1 MAKESRL
8 AEIFRQELKKDKGL
22 MAAFLTGAGER
33 AKEKSDFRNYLP
45 KSGITG
51 AITERMFGKPYRAG
65 SSNKNKDSKVER
77 TGDISS
83 SKYIPG
89 MAKDMNLMRLNMQ
102 KMVTIWGGK
111 PSKSV
116 STNMLKGTDTKIAS
130 KEAKEDSGSSGGGLL
145 GGLGSLGGG
154 LMSLGGS
161 LFSGI
166 ASVFGGI
173 ASGVGGILG
182 GLGKV
187 FSGAGLIGLIAMAGI
202 GWLISE
208 LFTNVDFSGFSDTFS
223 NIAKTFK
230 DLFLNEG
237 EQSFSKRWSNFVGSI
252 VAVKDKLVEMVTVIG
267 WNIERLGQLFN
278 DLGGGYGI
286 FGMLLG
292 AAAAAGIA
300 SSWQGALVGL
310 AKNPAGLVAIL
321 AGLAI
326 GKLVTDYRKGA
337 AENEANGTTMGS
349 NQRNAVR
356 NVGGVSGEDNILI
369 LEKAKLERRLTELDD
384 KAIEAGRQNGTNKPS
399 YTPEIKRQI
408 SNAKSEIAKI
418 DTTLGENKTIRDDN
432 ERDEGARRR
441 SSYPSPEK
449 LSTSTGNARSQVD
462 SFLGRAVTDKEY
474 DALLKGVSA
483 EASGDAKERAA
494 VASVILNRAKLA
506 NSSIIDVLNSA
517 GQFQAITGP
526 KGDNGTVD
534 KPWSKNATKIASGVE
549 NAIAENLNT
558 TTSGLTGFAST
569 NPGAWKDVGGEERM
583 NKYLAGLN
591 GPTIGQTK
599 FSSGSF
605 AKPSPTP
612 LNSPPADNK
621 LAENKKE
628 ETKVASYYD
637 QMVALLG
644 ALVET
649 TSGTTAAVGAA
660 ASATQKSNTKMESP
674 YNDELYPLLLQMHAS
689 DLASG

>member
-33 AKEKSDFRNYLP
+33 MKEKSDIRNYLP

-65 SSNKNKDSKVER
+65 SSNTNKDSKVER
-77 TGDISS
+77 TRDISN

-116 STNMLKGTDTKIAS
+116 STNMLKGTDTKIAP

-208 LFTNVDFSGFSDTFS
+208 LFTNVDFSGLSDTFG
-223 NIAKTFK
+223 NIVKTFK

-237 EQSFSKRWSNFVGSI
+237 EQSLSKRWSNFIGSI
-252 VAVKDKLVEMVTVIG
+252 VAVKDKLVEMVTAISL
-267 WNIERLGQLFN
+267 NIERLGQLFD

-300 SSWQGALVGL
+300 SSWKGALVGL
-310 AKNPAGLVAIL
+310 ATNPAGLVAIL

-326 GKLVTDYRKGA
+326 GKIVTDYREGA
-337 AENEANGTTMGS
+337 ANNKDEGNTIGS
-349 NQRNAVR
+349 NQRKAIR
-356 NVGGVSGEDNILI
+356 NVGGISGEDDILNKEKETLQKRLNE
-369 LEKAKLERRLTELDD
+369 LEVS
-384 KAIEAGRQNGTNKPS
+384 AIEAGERNNKPETQKG
-399 YTPEIKRQI
+399 TPWY
-408 SNAKSEIAKI
+408 SNSTALTKQNLQSDIAKI

-441 SSYPSPEK
+441 GSYPAPTPTSPQKVPANANTSPTK
-449 LSTSTGNARSQVD
+449 LGKD
-462 SFLGRAVTDKEY
+462 
-474 DALLKGVSA
+474 A
-483 EASGDAKERAA
+483 EAMKQLIYDKFIAA
-494 VASVILNRAKLA
+494 
-506 NSSIIDVLNSA
+506 
-517 GQFQAITGP
+517 GFTPEQAQG
-526 KGDNGTVD
+526 
-534 KPWSKNATKIASGVE
+534 AIA
-549 NAIAENLNT
+549 NAIAE
-558 TTSGLTGFAST
+558 SGLNPMARSPVTEKEDSVGLFQLNRKGGVGTGHSVQDLQDPNKNIDLIIAEAKKSKSFMAANT
-569 NPGAWKDVGGEERM
+569 ADEATRTFMKTVER
-583 NKYLAGLN
+583 
-591 GPTIGQTK
+591 
-599 FSSGSF
+599 
-605 AKPSPTP
+605 
-612 LNSPPADNK
+612 PADQSENAQQK
-621 LAENKKE
+621 RLANLVKSVPDKNLAPNTKE
-628 ETKVASYYD
+628 AETKVASYYD

-644 ALVET
+644 ALIET

-660 ASATQKSNTKMESP
+660 ASATQKSNTKIESP